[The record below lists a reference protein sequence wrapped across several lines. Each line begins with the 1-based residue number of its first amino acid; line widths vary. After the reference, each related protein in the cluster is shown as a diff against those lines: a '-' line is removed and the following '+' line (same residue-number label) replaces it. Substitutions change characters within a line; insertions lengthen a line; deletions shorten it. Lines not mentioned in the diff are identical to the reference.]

1 MIRHPMNDSTLR
13 GALALCALAA
23 SLALPCCGARTG
35 LLVPDVA
42 TTPDAV
48 VDVVDV
54 TDVTDVPR
62 VRGCVPGRFD
72 LAARAADVLLVL
84 DRSGS
89 MAQGLDGSRTNSK
102 WRQLRDA
109 LAATLPRFQDRI
121 DVGAIFYPEDG
132 AETRTAACAFAN
144 IPSADVDPAA
154 RTAPRV
160 LSVFDATGP
169 GGSTPTAAALLR
181 AYTWFVRNPDPLR
194 AQYIVLATD
203 GGPNCNAALNPA
215 TCTCVGPG
223 GGGGRGC
230 GSDANRCLDDARTV
244 SEIAEIATNPVTAIP
259 TFVIGLAGDND
270 PTFAATLTA
279 MAIAGGRPN
288 RTAAGAPTYFD
299 VRVAGDLERAFTTV
313 QNTIARC
320 TFVAPSRPSERD
332 TITLRLGGAVIPRD
346 TARANGWDWTDRT
359 LGELTLFGAAC
370 PLSASP
376 STVVN
381 ATVECAPDAG

>member
-1 MIRHPMNDSTLR
+1 MKASTLR
-13 GALALCALAA
+13 VARALSALAA
-23 SLALPCCGARTG
+23 SLTLASCGAKTG

-48 VDVVDV
+48 VDVLDV

-62 VRGCVPGRFD
+62 IRGCVPGRFD
-72 LAARAADVLLVL
+72 LAARAAEVLLVL

-89 MAQGLDGSRTNSK
+89 MAQGLDGSRTASK
-102 WRQLRDA
+102 WRLLRDA
-109 LAATLPRFQDRI
+109 LATSLPRFQDQI
-121 DVGAIFYPEDG
+121 NFGALFYPEDG
-132 AETRTAACAFAN
+132 AESRTAACAFAN
-144 IPSADVDPAA
+144 VPTADVAPAMSTAA
-154 RTAPRV
+154 RV
-160 LSVFDATGP
+160 ISILDATEP

-181 AYTWFVRNPDPLR
+181 AYTWFVRHPNPLR

-203 GGPNCNAALNPA
+203 GAPNCNAALNPA

-223 GGGGRGC
+223 GGGGGRAC
-230 GSDANRCLDDARTV
+230 NDANRCLDDTRTV
-244 SEIAEIATNPVTAIP
+244 SEIADIASNPVTAIP
-259 TFVIGLAGDND
+259 TFVIGLADDSD

-279 MAIAGGRPN
+279 MAAAGGRPN
-288 RTAAGAPTYFD
+288 RTASGAPTYYD

-346 TARANGWDWTDRT
+346 TARVNGWDWTDRT
-359 LGELTLFGAAC
+359 LGEITLFGAAC
-370 PLSASP
+370 PLTASP

-381 ATVECAPDAG
+381 ATVECNPDAG

>member
-54 TDVTDVPR
+54 TDVTEVPR

-169 GGSTPTAAALLR
+169 GGSTPTAAACGRR
-181 AYTWFVRNPDPLR
+181 ASPSACAPR
-194 AQYIVLATD
+194 
-203 GGPNCNAALNPA
+203 
-215 TCTCVGPG
+215 
-223 GGGGRGC
+223 
-230 GSDANRCLDDARTV
+230 
-244 SEIAEIATNPVTAIP
+244 P
-259 TFVIGLAGDND
+259 T
-270 PTFAATLTA
+270 
-279 MAIAGGRPN
+279 
-288 RTAAGAPTYFD
+288 
-299 VRVAGDLERAFTTV
+299 
-313 QNTIARC
+313 
-320 TFVAPSRPSERD
+320 VAPSWRTGAATTTRSAARRAAPSAAITPASRTPTATASAAPSARPTPTARRAPPRATSPRAACSASARSTAASDQRARATPSVSPGHPPPSRAPTPASPASASRARREYPSPAAMLYARGHGA
-332 TITLRLGGAVIPRD
+332 RQRSPLGGA
-346 TARANGWDWTDRT
+346 
-359 LGELTLFGAAC
+359 
-370 PLSASP
+370 
-376 STVVN
+376 STRM
-381 ATVECAPDAG
+381 